1 MATVLLQ
8 IWMIFERLVL
18 ANIAGQL
25 VGTLFF
31 AWLLGFSFPIAC
43 AITSFMTCKGI
54 VELALARTLYDGD
67 KIPVEMYIS
76 AVLMAIFLTAITAPI
91 ASFALRFVSD
101 NDDIGTPGAPRWSRL
116 SKRRGHSQPQ

>member
-1 MATVLLQ
+1 
-8 IWMIFERLVL
+8 MIFGRLVL

-31 AWLLGFSFPIAC
+31 AWLLGFSFPVAC

-54 VELALARTLYDGD
+54 VELALARTLYDGN

-76 AVLMAIFLTAITAPI
+76 AILMAIFLTAITAPI
-91 ASFALRFVSD
+91 ASFVLRFVSD
-101 NDDIGTPGAPRWSRL
+101 HDGMGKPGAPRWLRI
-116 SKRRGHSQPQ
+116 SKRHRHPQPQ

>member
-1 MATVLLQ
+1 
-8 IWMIFERLVL
+8 MIFGRLVL

-31 AWLLGFSFPIAC
+31 AWLLGFSFPVAC

-54 VELALARTLYDGD
+54 VELALARTLYDGN

-76 AVLMAIFLTAITAPI
+76 AILMAIFLTAITAPI

-101 NDDIGTPGAPRWSRL
+101 QDEMGKPGAPRWLRI
-116 SKRRGHSQPQ
+116 SKMRRHPQPQ